1 MKPKRKLNCI
11 CAPVMKVTL
20 AAGLVWG
27 MCPSGIIAA
36 HTDGDSF
43 LSVSQTQKIIK
54 GRVVD
59 ATGESLIGV
68 SVSVVGGSEGTI
80 TDIDGNYSLS
90 VTPGAKVK
98 FSYIGYED
106 QIVEVGDR
114 SVLNVTMKESSELLE
129 EVVVVGYGAQKKE
142 TLTGA
147 VTVVDGKM
155 LQNKGSLSNPAQA
168 LQGQVPGVFIT
179 RNSAAPGAESWNM
192 KIRGS
197 FSKNNSSPLIIVDGV
212 EVDSSDFGLLNPS
225 DIESINFLKDAS
237 AAIYGSKAA
246 GGVILVQTKKAKEG
260 KLRVEYSGSVTAKF
274 VGLQPQTM
282 SLDEWC
288 DAMEQARLN
297 DGKSPADDQWLQYIA
312 LARQNKG
319 HYINVEN
326 SGNPFSTGYFEGL
339 DDFVFFDTDWE
350 DIMWGTAATTSHELS
365 VSGGNEKSTY
375 RLSGRFMYD
384 DSNLKWGNNSN
395 KLYNLRLSNVFHFTD
410 KFDLESVIA
419 YTRQDQVS
427 PTQIS
432 QALTAGMQQPGFP
445 SSTVDGKPYAWGN
458 WATPNWRC
466 EVGGDNKLRTSSVNI
481 NETLKYRINDYFN
494 VVATLGY
501 SSGTAIRDV
510 KNLAVD
516 YYDYTGTKLQT
527 LVEPAQQDTY
537 YIKTASRT
545 DIYTANMYGTYD
557 QTFGDHTVGVMTGLQ
572 YYMKDYDYFA
582 TKVLDILPSLDI
594 INGTGQMTLQNTS
607 NEGPE
612 RWQEALLS
620 WFARLNYNYKSRYLI
635 EGNFRYDGS
644 SKFQPENRWAFFGGV
659 SAGWRL
665 SEEQFIK
672 NLGIFDELKL
682 RLSYGTVG
690 NQAGIDR
697 YDGVQLYNFSSSTGA
712 YIGDGKL
719 SFTNTNG
726 KLLST
731 DRTWEVIKNYNIGL
745 DFGFFGNRLTG
756 TAEVF
761 WKKCSNML
769 IDISYPGTLGDKAP
783 TVNRGKFNAH
793 GWEGTAN
800 WRDKIGNVTYHIGG
814 TFTYST
820 NELVDNG
827 GDATITSGVVSNR
840 EGYPLNSV
848 FGLKYCG
855 KIQTEEQ
862 LEKYLDRYGN
872 GNNNIGMPA
881 NLRLGDNMFED
892 VNKDGKLTEADY
904 VYLGTDDP
912 KVQFSFNGGLEW
924 NGFDVSVIFQGAGK
938 RTIWRGGENNLKGKN
953 DNWRIPM
960 MSWYNNSTNQSVG
973 NVWSPETPDAHYP
986 TYTHQSQ
993 INLYNYICSSWSVE
1007 DGSYIRLKNVTVG
1020 YTFPKKLLDKI
1031 GFISYARVYVTGA
1044 DLWENSKISDGW
1056 DPEASRKVEAFG
1068 RYPFTRNVTFGLNL
1082 TF

>member
-1 MKPKRKLNCI
+1 MKTKSKLKYI
-11 CAPVMKVTL
+11 CRQALKVTL
-20 AAGLVWG
+20 ATG
-27 MCPSGIIAA
+27 MTVSMFPMRGMAA
-36 HTDGDSF
+36 YADVDMVQT
-43 LSVSQTQKIIK
+43 VSQAQKIIK
-54 GRVVD
+54 GRVMD
-59 ATGESLIGV
+59 TSGESLIGV
-68 SVSVVGGSEGTI
+68 SVSIVGGTGGTI

-90 VTPGAKVK
+90 VPAGSQIR
-98 FSYIGYED
+98 FSYIGYENQTFD
-106 QIVEVGDR
+106 VGNR

-155 LQNKGSLSNPAQA
+155 LQNKGALSSPAQA

-197 FSKNNSSPLIIVDGV
+197 FSKNNSAPLVIIDGV
-212 EVDSSDFGLLNPS
+212 ESEDFGSLNPS

-260 KLRVEYSGSVTAKF
+260 KVRVEYNGSVTAKF
-274 VGLQPQTM
+274 VGLQPQLM

-297 DGKSPADDQWLQYIA
+297 DGKTLADDQWLQYVA

-319 HYINVEN
+319 HYINVED
-326 SGNPFSTGYFEGL
+326 SGNPFPGGAFAGL
-339 DDFVFFDTDWE
+339 YDFVFFDTDWE

-384 DSNLKWGNNSN
+384 DSNLKWGNNNN
-395 KLYNLRLSNVFHFTD
+395 KVYSLRLSNVFHLTK
-410 KFDLESVIA
+410 KFDLESVIF
-419 YTRQDQVS
+419 YHRQDQVS

-432 QALTAGMQQPGFP
+432 QALTAGTQQPGFP
-445 SSTVDGKPYAWGN
+445 SSTIDGKPYAWGN

-466 EVGGDNKLRTSSVNI
+466 ELGGDNNLRTSGVSI
-481 NETLKYRINDYFN
+481 NETLKYRINDFFD

-501 SSGTAIRDV
+501 NSSTAIRDV
-510 KNLAVD
+510 KNLPVD
-516 YYDYTGTKLQT
+516 FYDYTGTHLET
-527 LVEPAQQDTY
+527 RVEPNQADSY

-545 DIYTANMYGTYD
+545 DLYTANAYLNWK
-557 QTFGDHTVGVMTGLQ
+557 QTFGNHDLGAMVGVQ
-572 YYMKDYDYFA
+572 YSMKDYDYTT

-594 INGTGQMTLQNTS
+594 INGIGQMTLKNTD
-607 NEGPE
+607 NGGPSK
-612 RWQEALLS
+612 WQEALLS
-620 WFARLNYNYKSRYLI
+620 YFGRVNYNYKSRYLL

-644 SKFQPENRWAFFGGV
+644 SKFRPENRWAFFGGV
-659 SAGWRL
+659 SAGWRM

-682 RLSYGTVG
+682 RLSFGTVG
-690 NQAGIDR
+690 NQGGIDR
-697 YDGVQLYNFSSSTGA
+697 YDGVQLYNFSAFSGA
-712 YIGDGKL
+712 YIGDNRL
-719 SFTNTNG
+719 SFVDTNK

-731 DRTWEVIKNYNIGL
+731 DRTWEIIKNYNIGL
-745 DFGFFGNRLTG
+745 DFGFLGNRLRG
-756 TAEVF
+756 AAELF
-761 WKKCSNML
+761 WKECNNML
-769 IDISYPGTLGDKAP
+769 IAVSYPGTLGDAAP
-783 TVNRGKFNAH
+783 TVNKGSFKAH
-793 GWEGTAN
+793 GWEGSIN
-800 WRDKIGNVTYHIGG
+800 WRDKIGSVSYHVGG

-827 GDATITSGVVSNR
+827 GDAKITSGVVSNR

-855 KIQTEEQ
+855 KIQTQDQ
-862 LEKYLDRYGN
+862 LDKYKDRYGN

-881 NLRLGDNMFED
+881 NIRLGDNMFED
-892 VNKDGKLTEADY
+892 VNRDGKLTEADY

-912 KVQFSFNGGLEW
+912 KVSFSFNGGLEW
-924 NGFDVSVIFQGAGK
+924 NGFDISVVFQGAGK

-973 NVWSPETPDAHYP
+973 DVWSPETPDARYP
-986 TYTHQSQ
+986 TYTHQQQ

-1007 DGSYIRLKNVTVG
+1007 DGAYLRLKDVTLG
-1020 YTFPKKLLDKI
+1020 YTFPKKVLDKMR
-1031 GFISYARVYVTGA
+1031 FISYARVYITGT
-1044 DLWENSKISDGW
+1044 DLWEHSNISDGW
-1056 DPEASRKVEAFG
+1056 DPEASRTVEAFG
-1068 RYPFTRNVTFGLNL
+1068 RYPFTRNLTFGLNL